1 MRQAIERLHGLFGWR
16 SESKLGVCIY
26 IYNIYICSGICI
38 YIYVYICINSVQGAD
53 RIHRKSQDRGKS
65 ISQRLIFKFNKVRQT
80 TDDCKYELKERKC
93 I

>member
-38 YIYVYICINSVQGAD
+38 YIYMYIYVLIVFKVQIEYTGNPRTVANPSHKD
-53 RIHRKSQDRGKS
+53 
-65 ISQRLIFKFNKVRQT
+65 
-80 TDDCKYELKERKC
+80 
-93 I
+93 